1 MTSRRILLTVL
12 SLGLVV
18 GIAALQTA
26 NAQVAKP
33 AGVINGIYQIPK
45 TTVAPVIDGIEDP
58 VWKTLD
64 WTFQRSYS
72 NGNIIPDDW
81 YDLMGASKLMWDD
94 DNMYGLFFT
103 QDDDPTGN
111 DAVAVDWQR
120 NAVEVYFD
128 GDNSKIP
135 GPSVTAP
142 DHHLTF
148 RHEHIGNEA
157 TSNWDVEGGLDTTG
171 LVWKFRDDP
180 SLGGYWLEFK
190 IPLDAISV
198 PAVAGQVIGLEWQQD
213 DNDGNGRDH
222 ISKWWEMAGDSSWQ
236 FASSWGTGILSDR
249 VANTMYEIKKVPA
262 GKAPTID
269 GDLDPVY
276 LQGTSVM
283 TNSFGN
289 LTLPPTL
296 YPDDWSDAF
305 FRTFVLWDDNNLYA
319 FFRVND
325 ENVTGNDA
333 SAVDWQRNAVEL
345 YLDGDNSKIPGP
357 SVTAPDHHLTF
368 RHDKIGKENSSRW
381 DVEAGLDT
389 TGLVYVIK
397 DRPAGTDLSHGL
409 VDPGGYNVELKVP
422 LDAVSIPAVQGQVIG
437 LELQMD
443 DNDGDAT
450 NNREA
455 VLKWWEELG
464 DSSWQFASTW
474 GTAYLGSEMVTG
486 VEASTIQVPY
496 RFELA
501 QNYPNPF
508 NPSTK
513 IYYTLKNSGNVRL
526 AVYDLLGREV
536 AVLVNGVRA
545 AGSHEVTFS
554 RPDLGSGVYFYKL
567 QAGGQVITKKM
578 LLLK

>member
-1 MTSRRILLTVL
+1 MTFRRILLTIL

-18 GIAALQTA
+18 GVGALQTA

-45 TTVAPVIDGIEDP
+45 TTVAPVIDGIQDP
-58 VWKTLD
+58 VWKTID

-72 NGNIIPDDW
+72 NGTVIPDDW
-81 YDLMGASKLMWDD
+81 YDLMGATKLMWDD

-103 QDDDPTGN
+103 QDDNPTGHEASAN
-111 DAVAVDWQR
+111 NWERDG
-120 NAVEVYFD
+120 VEVYFD

-148 RHEHIGNEA
+148 RYEHIDDEA
-157 TSNWDVEGGLDTTG
+157 NSDWDVETGLDTTG
-171 LVWKFRDDP
+171 LVWKFREDP
-180 SLGGYWLEFK
+180 EMGGYWLEFK
-190 IPLDAISV
+190 IPLDAIDV
-198 PAVAGQVIGLEWQQD
+198 PAIAGQLVGLEFQQN
-213 DNDGNGRDH
+213 DNDGSSRES

-249 VANTMYEIKKVPA
+249 VANTLYEIKKVST
-262 GKAPTID
+262 GQAPTID
-269 GDLDPVY
+269 GDLDPIY
-276 LQGTSVM
+276 LQGTSVT

-289 LTLPPTL
+289 GNM

-305 FRTFVLWDDNNLYA
+305 FRTYALWDDDNLYV

-325 ENVTGNDA
+325 ENPTGNEA
-333 SAVDWQRNAVEL
+333 SANNWERDGVEF
-345 YLDGDNSKIPGP
+345 YIDGDNSKIAGP

-368 RHDKIGKENSSRW
+368 RYEHIGDEANSDW
-381 DVEAGLDT
+381 DVEGGLDT
-389 TGLVYVIK
+389 TGLVWKIK
-397 DRPAGTDLSHGL
+397 ERPAGTDLSHGL
-409 VDPGGYNVELKVP
+409 VDPGGYNVEVKVP
-422 LDAVSIPAVQGQVIG
+422 LDAVDVPAIQGQVIG
-437 LELQMD
+437 FELQMN
-443 DNDGDAT
+443 DNDSNT
-450 NNREA
+450 RESI
-455 VLKWWEELG
+455 LKWWLEQG

-474 GTAYLGSEMVTG
+474 GTAYLGSAIVTG
-486 VEASTIQVPY
+486 VEESPIQVPY

-513 IYYTLKNSGNVRL
+513 IHYTLKNSGNVRL
-526 AVYDLLGREV
+526 SVYDLLGREV
-536 AVLVNGVRA
+536 AVLVNGARA

-554 RPDLGSGVYFYKL
+554 RPGLGSGVYFYKL
-567 QAGGQVITKKM
+567 QAGGQVMTKKM
-578 LLLK
+578 VLMK